1 MTFATSFPITGES
14 PHTLPRRWRPSWV
27 ARSVPEVVL
36 FNRSEVS
43 SSATPRRRSSP
54 SVPSGLF
61 GSGQISSSREIGSPC
76 IPLAIAPN
84 RTCPRRRRSAPEVS
98 SERPVS
104 WMVEVFLTWFWR
116 VKVFTQSCD
125 QPQVNDTNQSCV
137 LAASPNVACP
147 SPNHSR
153 LSSLFSSFCRAIRV
167 FLAHSSRSH
176 GARAHAVPELKSE
189 GTHPDP
195 ENHPPSLSQVAES

>member
-1 MTFATSFPITGES
+1 MSLPIHSQEGGDLLGLHGQFP
-14 PHTLPRRWRPSWV
+14 RWFCSTEVRCPVQPPPDDGRHRQFPADCSDRV
-27 ARSVPEVVL
+27 RSVRLGRSAVL
-36 FNRSEVS
+36 ASLW
-43 SSATPRRRSSP
+43 P
-54 SVPSGLF
+54 SH
-61 GSGQISSSREIGSPC
+61 QIEP
-76 IPLAIAPN
+76 
-84 RTCPRRRRSAPEVS
+84 CPRRRRSAPEVS